1 MGDFFKSKRFKIL
14 LVVLVLRLAFMLQA
28 AWTGGFS
35 PAISQAAGVVVTP
48 LQKLSSSISGA
59 VSGYFRRYVRADE
72 IAAENEALRAEID
85 ELRRQAVNYE
95 EYKHENEELR
105 KYLDVE
111 FREEHPD
118 FEVELA
124 SVVARDPD
132 DRFYSF
138 TIDRGSLSGI
148 EPLDPVVTAD
158 GLVGVVREVGVN
170 YSKVVTI
177 LDVWIDVGARDVR
190 TRDIGIVTG
199 SVDLAADG
207 KCRLNYLPRESGAA
221 PGDIVVTSGIG
232 DSLYPQ
238 GLLIGKITR
247 IDNAPGDISLFAEI
261 EPFADVRRLTDVMV
275 IKSFEGQGGAE

>member
-1 MGDFFKSKRFKIL
+1 MR
-14 LVVLVLRLAFMLQA
+14 
-28 AWTGGFS
+28 
-35 PAISQAAGVVVTP
+35 
-48 LQKLSSSISGA
+48 SSW
-59 VSGYFRRYVRADE
+59 RRWSRAT
-72 IAAENEALRAEID
+72 R
-85 ELRRQAVNYE
+85 
-95 EYKHENEELR
+95 
-105 KYLDVE
+105 
-111 FREEHPD
+111 
-118 FEVELA
+118 
-124 SVVARDPD
+124 D

>member
-1 MGDFFKSKRFKIL
+1 
-14 LVVLVLRLAFMLQA
+14 MLQA

-59 VSGYFRRYVRADE
+59 VQRLLP
-72 IAAENEALRAEID
+72 AAMSAPTRSPPENEALRAEID

-118 FEVELA
+118 FEVEPA

-138 TIDRGSLSGI
+138 TIDRGFPQRHRAARPGGHRRRAGRAWCS
-148 EPLDPVVTAD
+148 
-158 GLVGVVREVGVN
+158 EVGVN

-199 SVDLAADG
+199 SVDLAVDG

>member
-14 LVVLVLRLAFMLQA
+14 LVVLVLLLAFMLQA

-132 DRFYSF
+132 DRF
-138 TIDRGSLSGI
+138 
-148 EPLDPVVTAD
+148 
-158 GLVGVVREVGVN
+158 
-170 YSKVVTI
+170 
-177 LDVWIDVGARDVR
+177 
-190 TRDIGIVTG
+190 
-199 SVDLAADG
+199 
-207 KCRLNYLPRESGAA
+207 
-221 PGDIVVTSGIG
+221 
-232 DSLYPQ
+232 
-238 GLLIGKITR
+238 
-247 IDNAPGDISLFAEI
+247 
-261 EPFADVRRLTDVMV
+261 
-275 IKSFEGQGGAE
+275 

>member
-1 MGDFFKSKRFKIL
+1 
-14 LVVLVLRLAFMLQA
+14 MLQA